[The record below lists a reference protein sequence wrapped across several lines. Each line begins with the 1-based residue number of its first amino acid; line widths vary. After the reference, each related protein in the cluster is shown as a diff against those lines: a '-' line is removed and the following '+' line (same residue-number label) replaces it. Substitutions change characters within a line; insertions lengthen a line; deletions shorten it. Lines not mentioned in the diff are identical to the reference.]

1 MARWI
6 GPSPQHDHIRDLL
19 AAAEVWRDRCLLE
32 AGSVFSDAS
41 LWTLETMADLTG
53 RLEVDPLDGQKAT
66 FYEKLEVQLKGARSE
81 VVQLATEVIWLA
93 LMFVWKEDMR
103 PQTKRNRLMLVWGWS
118 GADPID
124 ENVYLSDQT
133 LGGVG
138 RVGRGYLPRLSM
150 ESRFLMRVVGQ
161 WRALPA
167 DRRAELMEAESP
179 WHFAEWLDAIEGAQQ
194 RQIRHMILFFLFPD
208 HFERSVTWPHKAKI
222 VEKLKDRAPAI
233 RAQVR
238 TNGELD
244 RALYAIRNVLE
255 DEYGTQQIDFYFPP
269 LEQLWREPSAQAPTQ
284 DPASA
289 ETDDTQAEAVAH
301 HGSLNLILYGPPG
314 TGKTFATIRR
324 SVELCDG
331 QADLSDDEIHGRFRA
346 LVGEGSGEGRIEFI
360 TFHESY
366 SYEEFVEGL
375 RPVTGES
382 GEDSAPRFRLEPT
395 DGVLMRIAKRAQAN
409 RSEAFV
415 LIIDEIN
422 RANVSKVLGE
432 LITVLEEDKRKD
444 APNEISVTLP
454 YSNTRFTMPSNLF
467 ILGTMNT
474 ADRSIAL
481 LDSALRRRFEFEE
494 ISPDS
499 DLLPERI
506 EGMEVSPREVLR
518 IMNDRLEWLLGRD
531 HRIGHAW
538 LMNARTREEFDHAM
552 RRKVIPL
559 IAEYF
564 YNEWEKVRA
573 VLGNTDDFVARRS
586 LEVPPGIEDWTDD
599 RYRWSVRE
607 EFARGAYENLVR
619 GVAAPSP
626 APDDGNE
633 E

>member
-6 GPSPQHDHIRDLL
+6 GPSPEHDHIRALL

-41 LWTLETMADLTG
+41 LWTPETMAELTG
-53 RLEVDPLDGQKAT
+53 RLEVDPLDGQKAS
-66 FYEKLEVQLKGARSE
+66 FYEKLEVQMKGAPPE
-81 VVQLATEVIWLA
+81 VVQLATEVIWFA
-93 LMFVWKEDMR
+93 LLFVWNEDMR
-103 PQTKRNRLMLVWGWS
+103 PQTKRNRITLLWGWS

-124 ENVYLSDQT
+124 ESIYLSDQT
-133 LGGVG
+133 LGGAG

-167 DRRAELMEAESP
+167 DRRAELMGAESP
-179 WHFAEWLDAIEGAQQ
+179 WHFAEWLDAIEGAEQ
-194 RQIRHMILFFLFPD
+194 RQIRHMLLFFLFPD
-208 HFERSVTWPHKAKI
+208 HFERSVTHSHKAQI
-222 VEKLKDRAPAI
+222 VKTFRDRAPAI
-233 RAQVR
+233 PAQVR

-244 RALYAIRNVLE
+244 RALYVIRSALE
-255 DEYGTQQIDFYFPP
+255 HEHGTQEIDFYFPP
-269 LEQLWREPSAQAPTQ
+269 LEPLWRGSSTPPPAPAPAPAEP
-284 DPASA
+284 
-289 ETDDTQAEAVAH
+289 DDTEAEPAVR
-301 HGSLNLILYGPPG
+301 HGPLNLILYGPPG

-331 QADLSDDEIHGRFRA
+331 QANLSDEEIRNRFRA
-346 LVGEGSGEGRIEFI
+346 LVGDANAQGRIEFT

-382 GEDSAPRFRLEPT
+382 DRGTGAGFRLEPT
-395 DGVLMRIAKRAQAN
+395 DGVLMRIARRARAH
-409 RSEAFV
+409 RSEPYV

-454 YSNTRFTMPSNLF
+454 YSSHRFTMPSNLF
-467 ILGTMNT
+467 VLGTMNT

-481 LDSALRRRFEFEE
+481 LDTALRRRFEFEE
-494 ISPDS
+494 ISPDPA
-499 DLLPERI
+499 LLPERI
-506 EGMEVSPREVLR
+506 DGMGVSPREVLR
-518 IMNDRLEWLLGRD
+518 VMNERLEWLRDRD

-538 LMNARTREEFDHAM
+538 LMNARTREDFDHAM
-552 RRKVIPL
+552 RHKVIPL

-564 YNEWEKVRA
+564 HNEWEKVRA
-573 VLGNTDDFVARRS
+573 VLGNTGDFVARHP
-586 LEVPPGIEDWTDD
+586 LDEPPGIEGMGED

-607 EFARGAYENLVR
+607 DFAPDAYEHLVWS
-619 GVAAPSP
+619 GAAP
-626 APDDGNE
+626 AQVDRNE
-633 E
+633 A